1 MTKLIG
7 EEPEFLTAPAPVA
20 AFVTAADASVSAVLT
35 AGRAPAVLL
44 HRAGTLRTLREASP
58 TQRPVEVGLCPA
70 GCHLLTVV
78 RTVEG
83 REAHVFDTATG
94 ELARILPGIGRIAV
108 LMEGCRLVAVD
119 DAWPLPDVLET
130 PCTGGPVLTRPVRSS
145 VLGLF
150 EDASGPIA
158 HCTRPGHPP
167 DLVPLAQLVDAG
179 EDADADPPPRHHTVN
194 TRWGALRVL
203 TVPAVTEPVG
213 DVVMLHGGPY
223 GVWIPRWDPQVELLA
238 RQGYQVHQLEAP
250 YTASLRRAHTRFVP
264 GDFGVKDV
272 ESVTDAVA
280 GLAAGTGRPVLL
292 FGFSYGGLLAAR
304 TAAALPH
311 DVDGVFLMS
320 AVWRSADVQQLIDD
334 DRPAPGDLRAF
345 LTHAFPDRRVDLPE
359 VELPPAVNVAV
370 VHGTR
375 DTVAPFALVEAAC
388 AATPGVAFTPLTDE
402 DHIPRRGSSVVRA
415 LYALHTWLQHCEG
428 TP

>member
-7 EEPEFLTAPAPVA
+7 EGPEFLTAPGPIA
-20 AFVTAADASVSAVLT
+20 AFVTAGDAPVSAVLT
-35 AGRAPAVLL
+35 AGSAPAVLL
-44 HRAGTLRTLREASP
+44 YSGGGELRTLMEASP
-58 TQRPVEVGLCPA
+58 TRRPVEVGLCSD

-94 ELARILPGIGRIAV
+94 ELTGVLPGIGRIAV
-108 LMEGCRLVAVD
+108 LLEGCRLVAVD
-119 DAWPLPDVLET
+119 DAWPHPNVLET
-130 PCTGGPVLTRPVRSS
+130 PCTGGPVLNRPVRASI
-145 VLGLF
+145 LGLF
-150 EDASGPIA
+150 EDSTGPMA

-167 DLVPLAQLVDAG
+167 ALVPLARLL
-179 EDADADPPPRHHTVN
+179 DADADSQPRHHAVN
-194 TRWGALRVL
+194 TRWGTLRVL
-203 TVPAVTEPVG
+203 TVPAATEPVG

-223 GVWIPRWDPQVELLA
+223 GVWIPRWDPQVELLT

-272 ESVTDAVA
+272 ESVSDAVA
-280 GLAAGTGRPVLL
+280 ELAAGTRRPMLL

-304 TAAALPH
+304 TAARLP
-311 DVDGVFLMS
+311 DEVTGLFLMS
-320 AVWRSADVQQLIDD
+320 AIWRSADLQRLIDD
-334 DRPAPGDLRAF
+334 GRPVPGDLRAF
-345 LTHAFPDRRVDLPE
+345 LMHAFPDRHVGLPE
-359 VELPPAVNVAV
+359 VELPPTVTVAV

-402 DHIPRRGSSVVRA
+402 DHIPRRGSSVVSA